1 MTLSS
6 DPTPHSPEELNQFLS
21 SIFPGADQMFSVDS
35 VDSEGIVLRCIP
47 TEKHLRPGG
56 TVSGPLLMAMA
67 DTAMYLAIFS
77 RLGLVAM
84 AVTTNLNM
92 NFLRKARLSALVGH
106 TRLLKMG
113 SRLATGD
120 VTIYVDGED
129 APVAHASV
137 TYSIPPRK

>member
-1 MTLSS
+1 MSS
-6 DPTPHSPEELNQFLS
+6 TTAQPLHTPEQLNELLES
-21 SIFPGADQMFSVDS
+21 VFPGSDRMFSVDS
-35 VDSEGIVLRCIP
+35 VDTEGIVLRCMP

-77 RLGLVAM
+77 RLGLVTM

-92 NFLRKARLSALVGH
+92 NFLRRAPLGDLLGH
-106 TRLLKMG
+106 TRLLKLG
-113 SRLATGD
+113 SKLASGD
-120 VTIYVDGED
+120 VTIYADRHD

-137 TYSIPPRK
+137 TYALPPRQ

>member
-1 MTLSS
+1 MSS
-6 DPTPHSPEELNQFLS
+6 ATAPPLHTPEQLNELLES
-21 SIFPGADQMFSVDS
+21 VFPGSDRMFSVDS
-35 VDSEGIVLRCIP
+35 VDTEGIVLRCIP

-92 NFLRKARLSALVGH
+92 SFLRRAPLGDLLGH
-106 TRLLKMG
+106 TRLLKLG
-113 SRLATGD
+113 SKLATGD
-120 VTIYVDGED
+120 VTIYAEGHD

-137 TYSIPPRK
+137 TYALPPQE